1 MAENTGTFFPE
12 ADNVIAQVHDDL
24 LLAQKNRLAE
34 EQAANAQAA
43 ALQRAQGAA
52 ATKEQS
58 AYLKQLEAQRK
69 ADAKAI
75 EAERKR
81 LDDIKE
87 EIPLAFGSMYGSQGR
102 TVQAMADDLAQN
114 FDQYMEQYGERTVMQ
129 LIEQVDLAAD
139 ELIKSYS
146 DTQKQ
151 ANTNIDNSRK
161 QPDFKGTKVAFDAD
175 GWIQNQAALNEGEV
189 SPFEIG
195 NGQWSVGGMAIGDW
209 VKQTVQTNNSFVQ
222 AEEIPDFAPT
232 TVQAWDAY
240 SGAYTGINYDTMSQ
254 VVDANLYESPEQP
267 HGWSYT
273 ARKQY
278 YDKYIKEE
286 SAKAEREGKTFI
298 PMTMDD
304 FFINEGEMSDLRR
317 DRAYS
322 EFKNEWM
329 DLWVSNQKD
338 TTRASREREARNRQ
352 SAEEFAKGIRFNTV
366 YDSYNMKSN
375 LFAEFNSGTVPVS
388 EEEIEAAGITG
399 LAQIPSRLELNLE
412 SLQMEQFGLDP
423 TDSTARLEGVSFNS
437 NGDLYVMY
445 SGKLTDEGQSEFGL
459 NDDIMRD
466 LGIEPSAD
474 EESRSKQFASRVIK
488 FGGQGWA
495 NLMRE
500 IGDKM
505 ATTSESNRIA
515 KFYEDIGS
523 EVEANFYL
531 GVLAVAN
538 TTNNKMLD
546 EAVADIKSKGIT
558 EQEIKDLLESR

>member
-1 MAENTGTFFPE
+1 
-12 ADNVIAQVHDDL
+12 
-24 LLAQKNRLAE
+24 
-34 EQAANAQAA
+34 
-43 ALQRAQGAA
+43 
-52 ATKEQS
+52 
-58 AYLKQLEAQRK
+58 
-69 ADAKAI
+69 
-75 EAERKR
+75 
-81 LDDIKE
+81 
-87 EIPLAFGSMYGSQGR
+87 
-102 TVQAMADDLAQN
+102 
-114 FDQYMEQYGERTVMQ
+114 
-129 LIEQVDLAAD
+129 
-139 ELIKSYS
+139 
-146 DTQKQ
+146 
-151 ANTNIDNSRK
+151 
-161 QPDFKGTKVAFDAD
+161 
-175 GWIQNQAALNEGEV
+175 
-189 SPFEIG
+189 
-195 NGQWSVGGMAIGDW
+195 
-209 VKQTVQTNNSFVQ
+209 
-222 AEEIPDFAPT
+222 
-232 TVQAWDAY
+232 
-240 SGAYTGINYDTMSQ
+240 
-254 VVDANLYESPEQP
+254 
-267 HGWSYT
+267 
-273 ARKQY
+273 
-278 YDKYIKEE
+278 
-286 SAKAEREGKTFI
+286 
-298 PMTMDD
+298 
-304 FFINEGEMSDLRR
+304 
-317 DRAYS
+317 
-322 EFKNEWM
+322 
-329 DLWVSNQKD
+329 
-338 TTRASREREARNRQ
+338 
-352 SAEEFAKGIRFNTV
+352 
-366 YDSYNMKSN
+366 MKSN

>member
-43 ALQRAQGAA
+43 ALQKAQGDA
-52 ATKEQS
+52 ATKQQS

-81 LDDIKE
+81 LDDIRE
-87 EIPLAFGSMYGSQGR
+87 DIPLAFGSMYGSQGR

-114 FDQYMEQYGERTVMQ
+114 FDQYTEQYGERTVMQ
-129 LIEQVDLAAD
+129 LIEQIDLAAD
-139 ELIKSYS
+139 DLIKSYS

-151 ANTNIDNSRK
+151 ANTNIRNSRK
-161 QPDFKGTKVAFDAD
+161 QPDFKGTKVSFDAD
-175 GWIQNQAALNEGEV
+175 GWVQNQAAMNEGEI

-195 NGQWSVGGMAIGDW
+195 GGQWSVGGMPIGDW

-273 ARKQY
+273 ARKQH

-352 SAEEFAKGIRFNTV
+352 SAEDFAKGIRFNTV

-375 LFAEFNSGTVPVS
+375 LFAEFNNGTLPVS
-388 EEEIEAAGITG
+388 EEEIEQSGIMG

-412 SLQMEQFGLDP
+412 SLQMEQFGLFP
-423 TDSTARLEGVSFNS
+423 TDSTARLEGVGFNPE
-437 NGDLYVMY
+437 GDLYVMY
-445 SGKLTDEGQSEFGL
+445 SGKLTAKGQADYGL
-459 NDDIMRD
+459 NDDLMRE
-466 LGIEPSAD
+466 LGIVQEEN
-474 EESRSKQFASRVIK
+474 EESRSKQFASRIIP

-538 TTNNKMLD
+538 TTNNKML
-546 EAVADIKSKGIT
+546 ETTVADIKSKGIT
-558 EQEIKDLLESR
+558 EQEIIDLLESR

>member
-34 EQAANAQAA
+34 EQSANAQAA
-43 ALQRAQGAA
+43 ALQKAQGAA

-58 AYLKQLEAQRK
+58 AYLKQLEEQRK

-87 EIPLAFGSMYGSQGR
+87 DIPLAFGSMYGSQGR
-102 TVQAMADDLAQN
+102 TLKSMADDLAQN
-114 FDQYMEQYGERTVMQ
+114 FDQYIDQYGERQVQT
-129 LIEQVDLAAD
+129 LIEQIDLAAD
-139 ELIKSYS
+139 ELMKSYT
-146 DTQKQ
+146 DTQSQ
-151 ANTNIDNSRK
+151 ANKNIQDSRK
-161 QPDFKGTKVAFDAD
+161 QPDFKGTKVSFDAD
-175 GWIQNQAALNEGEV
+175 GWVQSQAALNEGG
-189 SPFEIG
+189 PAAFEIG
-195 NGQWSVGGMAIGDW
+195 QGQWNVGGMAIGDW
-209 VKQTVQTNNSFVQ
+209 VKQTIQANNSLVQ

-240 SGAYTGINYDTMSQ
+240 SGAYTGINYDTMSK
-254 VVDANLYESPEQP
+254 VVDANLYENPDKP

-278 YDKYIKEE
+278 YDEYIKEE

-304 FFINEGEMSDLRR
+304 FFVNEGEMSDLRR
-317 DRAYS
+317 DRAYA

-375 LFAEFNSGTVPVS
+375 LFAEFNNGTVPVS

-423 TDSTARLEGVSFNS
+423 TDSTARLEGVSFNN

-445 SGKLTDEGQSEFGL
+445 SGKLTDEGEAEFGL

-466 LGIEPSAD
+466 LGIEPSTD
-474 EESRSKQFASRVIK
+474 EESRSKQFASRIIP

-531 GVLAVAN
+531 GVLAIAN
-538 TTNNKMLD
+538 TTNNKMLE
-546 EAVADIKSKGIT
+546 EAIGDLQSKGIT
-558 EQEIKDLLESR
+558 EEEVKALIASR